1 MAATRLRRYALASGL
16 LLLPCLASI
25 AGTSGAARAADSLF
39 DVAKISVDVTAE
51 DAVAA
56 RDMGM
61 AEAQARA
68 VKTVLQ
74 RLLPVGVDADLPG
87 LTKEDIEGLVS
98 GVSIRNERNSATRYI
113 ATLDVGVNEEAIKQL
128 LQEYRLPF
136 SEERAEP
143 VSVLP
148 LMIAGDTVAS
158 EGEEGWRQAFD
169 DLDLSHSITPTSI
182 LRPRPDLAIDTVKA
196 VLAGDAAALGKM
208 HDEYGSPLV
217 IAVGEIADGAFVTRL
232 AGTDGVG
239 AIQFEQSDPLVNDA
253 KASARAAAAIAFGT
267 IENRWK
273 TTGAGAVTPGPE
285 ANYAPGAGPVQPAAQ
300 GEGAPQG
307 EVPRNVAAQ
316 VEFSGLKEW
325 QDMRGR
331 LTNVAGIR
339 ALEVNSL
346 SARGAAITFD
356 YAGPLERLQQE
367 LGQNGFVF
375 GEREGIF
382 VLRSR

>member
-1 MAATRLRRYALASGL
+1 MAATPLRRYALASGL
-16 LLLPCLASI
+16 ILLPCLAAIS
-25 AGTSGAARAADSLF
+25 GTGGTARAADSLY

-51 DAVAA
+51 NAVAA
-56 RDMGM
+56 RETGM
-61 AEAQARA
+61 AEAEARA

-74 RLLPVGVDADLPG
+74 RLLPVGVDPELPG
-87 LTKEDIEGLVS
+87 LTKEDIAGLVS
-98 GVSIRNERNSATRYI
+98 GVSIRNEQNSATRYI

-143 VSVLP
+143 VSILP
-148 LMIAGDTVAS
+148 LMIAGDVVAS

-169 DLDLSHSITPTSI
+169 DLDLAHSIAPATI

-196 VLAGDAAALGKM
+196 VLAGDTEALAKLQ
-208 HDEYGSPLV
+208 DEYGSPLV

-232 AGTDGVG
+232 AGADSVG
-239 AIQFEQSDPLVNDA
+239 AIQFEQSDPVGSDA
-253 KASARAAAAIAFGT
+253 KASARAAAALAFGT
-267 IENRWK
+267 IESRWK
-273 TTGAGAVTPGPE
+273 TTGGGAVAPGTA
-285 ANYAPGAGPVQPAAQ
+285 ANYAPGGGAAQ
-300 GEGAPQG
+300 PGTAPQG
-307 EVPRNVAAQ
+307 EVPRNVVAQ

-325 QDMRGR
+325 QDIRGR

-356 YAGPLERLQQE
+356 YAGPLARLQQE
-367 LGQNGFVF
+367 LDQNGFVF
-375 GEREGIF
+375 GEREGTF

>member
-1 MAATRLRRYALASGL
+1 MAATPLRRYALASGL
-16 LLLPCLASI
+16 ILLPCLAAI
-25 AGTSGAARAADSLF
+25 AGMGGTARAADSLY

-51 DAVAA
+51 NAVAA
-56 RDMGM
+56 RETGM
-61 AEAQARA
+61 AEAEARA

-74 RLLPVGVDADLPG
+74 RLLPVGVDPELPG
-87 LTKEDIEGLVS
+87 LTKEDIAGLVS
-98 GVSIRNERNSATRYI
+98 GVSIRNEQNSATRYI

-143 VSVLP
+143 VSILP
-148 LMIAGDTVAS
+148 LMIAGDAVAS

-169 DLDLSHSITPTSI
+169 DLDLSHSIAPATI

-196 VLAGDAAALGKM
+196 VLAGDAEALAKLQ
-208 HDEYGSPLV
+208 DEYGSPLV

-232 AGTDGVG
+232 AGADSVG
-239 AIQFEQSDPLVNDA
+239 AIQFEQSDPVGSDA
-253 KASARAAAAIAFGT
+253 KASARAAAALAFGT
-267 IENRWK
+267 IESRWK
-273 TTGAGAVTPGPE
+273 TTDGGVAPGTA
-285 ANYAPGAGPVQPAAQ
+285 ANYAPGGGAAQ
-300 GEGAPQG
+300 PGTAPPQG

-325 QDMRGR
+325 QDIRGR

-356 YAGPLERLQQE
+356 YAGPLARLQQE
-367 LGQNGFVF
+367 LDRNGFVF
-375 GEREGIF
+375 GEREGTF

>member
-16 LLLPCLASI
+16 LLSLASI
-25 AGTSGAARAADSLF
+25 AGTGGAARAADSLY
-39 DVAKISVDVTAE
+39 DVAKISVDVTAA

-56 RDMGM
+56 RDLGM

-74 RLLPVGVDADLPG
+74 RLLPVGVDPELPG

-98 GVSIRNERNSATRYI
+98 GMSIRSEQNSATRYI

-128 LQEYRLPF
+128 LQEYKLPF
-136 SEERAEP
+136 SEDRAEP
-143 VSVLP
+143 VSILP
-148 LMIAGDTVAS
+148 LMIAGDNVAS

-169 DLDLSHSITPTSI
+169 DLDLAHSITPASI

-208 HDEYGSPLV
+208 QDEYGSPLV

-232 AGTDGVG
+232 AGADGVG
-239 AIQFEQSDPLVNDA
+239 AIQFEQSDPLANDA
-253 KASARAAAAIAFGT
+253 KASARAAAAVAFGT
-267 IENRWK
+267 IESRWK
-273 TTGAGAVTPGPE
+273 TSGAGAVAPGTE
-285 ANYAPGAGPVQPAAQ
+285 ANYAPGSRPVQPGTQ
-300 GEGAPQG
+300 GEGAPKG

-325 QDMRGR
+325 QDIRGR

-367 LGQNGFVF
+367 LGQNGFIF

>member
-1 MAATRLRRYALASGL
+1 MAATPLRRYALASGL
-16 LLLPCLASI
+16 ILLPCLAAI
-25 AGTSGAARAADSLF
+25 AGTGGTARAADSLY

-51 DAVAA
+51 NAVAA
-56 RDMGM
+56 RERGM
-61 AEAQARA
+61 AEAEARA

-74 RLLPVGVDADLPG
+74 RLLPVGVDPELPG
-87 LTKEDIEGLVS
+87 LTKEDIAGLVS
-98 GVSIRNERNSATRYI
+98 GVSIRNEQNSATRYI

-143 VSVLP
+143 VSILP
-148 LMIAGDTVAS
+148 LMIVGDAVAS

-169 DLDLSHSITPTSI
+169 DLDLAHSIAPATI

-196 VLAGDAAALGKM
+196 VLAGDTEALAKLQ
-208 HDEYGSPLV
+208 DEYGSPLV

-232 AGTDGVG
+232 AGVDSVG
-239 AIQFEQSDPLVNDA
+239 AIQFEQSDPVGSDA
-253 KASARAAAAIAFGT
+253 KASARAAAALAFGT
-267 IENRWK
+267 IESRWK
-273 TTGAGAVTPGPE
+273 TTGGGAGAPGTA
-285 ANYAPGAGPVQPAAQ
+285 ANYVPGGGAAQ
-300 GEGAPQG
+300 PGTAPPQG
-307 EVPRNVAAQ
+307 EVPRNVVAQ

-325 QDMRGR
+325 QDIRGR

-356 YAGPLERLQQE
+356 YAGPLARLQQE
-367 LGQNGFVF
+367 LDQNGFVF
-375 GEREGIF
+375 GEREGTF

>member
-1 MAATRLRRYALASGL
+1 MAATPLRRYALASGL
-16 LLLPCLASI
+16 ILLPCLAAIS
-25 AGTSGAARAADSLF
+25 GTGGTARAADSLY

-51 DAVAA
+51 NAVAA
-56 RDMGM
+56 RETGM
-61 AEAQARA
+61 AEAEARA

-74 RLLPVGVDADLPG
+74 RLLPVGVDPELPG
-87 LTKEDIEGLVS
+87 LTKEDIAGLVS
-98 GVSIRNERNSATRYI
+98 GVSIRNEQNSATRYI

-143 VSVLP
+143 VSILP
-148 LMIAGDTVAS
+148 LMIAGDVVAS
-158 EGEEGWRQAFD
+158 EGQEGWRQAFD
-169 DLDLSHSITPTSI
+169 DLDLSHSIAPATI

-196 VLAGDAAALGKM
+196 VLAGDTEALAKLQ
-208 HDEYGSPLV
+208 DEYGSPLV

-232 AGTDGVG
+232 AGADSVG
-239 AIQFEQSDPLVNDA
+239 AIQFEQSDPLGSDA
-253 KASARAAAAIAFGT
+253 KASARAAAALAFGT
-267 IENRWK
+267 IESRWK
-273 TTGAGAVTPGPE
+273 TTGGGVAPGTA
-285 ANYAPGAGPVQPAAQ
+285 ANYAPGGGAAQ
-300 GEGAPQG
+300 PGTAPPQG

-325 QDMRGR
+325 QDIRGR

-356 YAGPLERLQQE
+356 YAGPLARLQQE
-367 LGQNGFVF
+367 LDQNGFVF
-375 GEREGIF
+375 GEREGTF